1 MASWLPRTRLPGE
14 QLSVTRIS
22 TPLLPGASALLDLP
36 GLGRLG
42 HFIAI
47 STDAPAWLSFYSSTA
62 AREADGSRPINRD
75 PSPGSGVLLDLVTT
89 SSGESIAAPPG
100 GTYFCS
106 DCPPAGAAGPGSGP
120 IGSGD
125 GSTPVPL
132 LRALVRNTG
141 SSQAA
146 IAVTV
151 TAVVLAP

>member
-1 MASWLPRTRLPGE
+1 MASWQPRTRLPGE
-14 QLSVTRIS
+14 QVSVTRTS

-42 HFIAI
+42 HFIAVA
-47 STDAPAWLSFYSSTA
+47 TDAPAWLSFYSSAA
-62 AREADGSRPINRD
+62 AREADGSRPISRD
-75 PSPGSGVLLDLVTT
+75 PEPGSGVLLDLATT
-89 SSGESIAAPPG
+89 ASALSITAPPG
-100 GTYFCS
+100 GTYFS
-106 DCPPAGAAGPGSGP
+106 AESAP
-120 IGSGD
+120 
-125 GSTPVPL
+125 PVPL